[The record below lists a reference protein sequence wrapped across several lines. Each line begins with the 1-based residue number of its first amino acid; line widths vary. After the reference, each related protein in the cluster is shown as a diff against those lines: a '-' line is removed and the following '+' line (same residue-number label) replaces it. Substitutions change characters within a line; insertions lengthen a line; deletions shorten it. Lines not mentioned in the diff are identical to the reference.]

1 MIKIAN
7 NIKFMLCKQ
16 AKKSPSKEKDPPV
29 FSDEQSNYEDE
40 NPQVPPLT
48 WGEIAF
54 LTGGGLAGAAAGGYG
69 MHTAFGNPQLTARAT
84 GLGAAAGLIGGSLL
98 SQRFGLGPDKARSP
112 RQPFSPRDIN
122 PTLIASLL

>member
-1 MIKIAN
+1 MIKLAN
-7 NIKFMLCKQ
+7 NLKSMLCKQ

-29 FSDEQSNYEDE
+29 FSDEESKYEDE
-40 NPQVPPLT
+40 NPQEPPLT

-69 MHTAFGNPQLTARAT
+69 AHTAFNNPILTAKTT

-98 SQRFGLGPDKARSP
+98 SQVLGLGPDKARSP
-112 RQPFSPRDIN
+112 RQPFSPRDVN